1 MLISHDVVKILKKVD
16 IFSTLTYSQ
25 LISLSNVTENI
36 EIPAGNII
44 ITENERS
51 DDLFVIVN
59 GKVSITS
66 GGNKKC
72 ELGPYSLLG
81 ELAFLDGMPRTATA
95 TALDDVVLLRIKSE
109 VLYELLDDDIDLV
122 RAIIKYLCATIRGYY
137 QNPTSS
143 TKLSWQQTDW
153 SCYPNTV
160 STFPE

>member
-1 MLISHDVVKILKKVD
+1 MLISHDVVRILGKVE

-44 ITENERS
+44 IKEKERS

-66 GGNKKC
+66 GGNKRS
-72 ELGPYSLLG
+72 ELSPYSLLG
-81 ELAFLDGMPRTATA
+81 ELAFLDGIPRSATA

-109 VLYELLDDDIDLV
+109 VIYELLEDDIDLV
-122 RAIIKYLCATIRGYY
+122 RAIIKYLCATIRGYH
-137 QNPTSS
+137 QSS
-143 TKLSWQQTDW
+143 PP
-153 SCYPNTV
+153 SC
-160 STFPE
+160 